1 MLLKDIVESTGV
13 LSELNACKGMPG
25 RVSYAVSKNI
35 ALAKTELDAYEKAR
49 KDIAEKYSIKD
60 DKDEA
65 IIIDGKY
72 DIPENKLDECNK
84 EIMALLDEEVSIEFK
99 KLNPEELDKA
109 ELSPSEF
116 AIIDFMI
123 QD

>member
-1 MLLKDIVESTGV
+1 MLLKDIVESTSV

-35 ALAKTELDAYEKAR
+35 ALAKTEIDAYNKAR
-49 KDIAEKYSIKD
+49 QDVIEKYCL
-60 DKDEA
+60 KDEKGEV
-65 IIIDGKY
+65 IIIDNKY
-72 DIPENKLDECNK
+72 DIPQNKIDECNA
-84 EIMALLDEEVSIEFK
+84 ELDSLLNEEVSIEFK

-109 ELSPSEF
+109 ELSPSDF

-123 QD
+123 QE